1 MRQFSTKIILSMT
14 ASFFLCHTAAA
25 DFIQDCITVNH
36 QYALARDHGD
46 IAAYGRLF
54 ADEAVFFMEGEPFQ
68 GKTAILE
75 RLAGGESESF
85 ARLLISTVNITDNYD
100 GTASGIIYFTMF
112 QSPVED
118 SKVLPITSYNI
129 YMGEYHDTYL
139 QTEQGCKILR
149 RETTPTFMG
158 VE

>member
-1 MRQFSTKIILSMT
+1 MWQLPTKIFLSLT
-14 ASFFLCHTAAA
+14 TSFFLCHTAAA

-100 GTASGIIYFTMF
+100 GTANGIIYFTMF
-112 QSPVED
+112 QAPVED

-129 YMGEYHDTYL
+129 FMGEYHDTY
-139 QTEQGCKILR
+139 CKPSKAARYCGAKRHLR
-149 RETTPTFMG
+149 SWE
-158 VE
+158 